1 MNTPQFKPSV
11 IEQIDAELDAIRRN
25 QVEAQLAM
33 AGYSLDVVMGLNPK
47 KGQPNNKEIPS
58 WLFKFAIEQN
68 PNDPEVMEGI
78 ANALVNRKA
87 TPDEFNEFI
96 RLAKKSPEDF
106 TDEKARQVLSK
117 TETHLLNHWFYP
129 TRDWIMCLCFY
140 TDNALSK
147 MIDLLRVNNEVRL
160 LRDTVAKTYKRM
172 NLKKAPILLFKD
184 VQIKDG
190 TAIPVSYQNLLV

>member
-25 QVEAQLAM
+25 QVEAQIAM

-47 KGQPNNKEIPS
+47 KGQPNNKELPS

-117 TETHLLNHWFYP
+117 TETLLLNRWFYP
-129 TRDWIMCLCFY
+129 TRDWNECLCFY
-140 TDNALSK
+140 TDSALTK
-147 MIDLLRVNNEVRL
+147 LLDFWSDVKVRL
-160 LRDTVAKTYKRM
+160 PRDTVAKTYKRM
-172 NLKKAPILLFKD
+172 NLKKASILLFKD
-184 VQIKDG
+184 FQIKG
-190 TAIPVSYQNLLV
+190 KTAIPIPYQKLLV

>member
-117 TETHLLNHWFYP
+117 TETHLLDHWFYP

>member
-25 QVEAQLAM
+25 QVEAQFAM
-33 AGYSLDVVMGLNPK
+33 AGYSWDVVMGLNKK
-47 KGQPNNKEIPS
+47 KGQSNNKELPS

-78 ANALVNRKA
+78 ANALANRKE
-87 TPDEFNEFI
+87 TQDEFNEFI

-117 TETHLLNHWFYP
+117 TETLLLNRWFYP
-129 TRDWIMCLCFY
+129 TRDWKECLCFY
-140 TDNALSK
+140 TDSALTK
-147 MIDLLRVNNEVRL
+147 LLDFLSDVKVRL
-160 LRDTVAKTYKRM
+160 PRDTVAKTYKRM
-172 NLKKAPILLFKD
+172 NLNKACILLFKD
-184 VQIKDG
+184 VQIKDE
-190 TAIPVSYQNLLV
+190 TAIPVPYQNLLV

>member
-25 QVEAQLAM
+25 QVEAQFAM

-47 KGQPNNKEIPS
+47 KGQSNNKELPS

-78 ANALVNRKA
+78 ANALANRKA

-117 TETHLLNHWFYP
+117 TETLLLNRWFYP
-129 TRDWIMCLCFY
+129 TRDWNECLCFY
-140 TDNALSK
+140 TDSALTK
-147 MIDLLRVNNEVRL
+147 LLDFWSDVKVRL
-160 LRDTVAKTYKRM
+160 PRDTVAKTYKRM
-172 NLKKAPILLFKD
+172 NLNKAAILLFKD
-184 VQIKDG
+184 VKIKG
-190 TAIPVSYQNLLV
+190 NTAIPVPYQKLLV

>member
-33 AGYSLDVVMGLNPK
+33 AGYSLDVVMGLNQK

-117 TETHLLNHWFYP
+117 TETHLLDHWFYP